1 MHINKGTYKFIRWD
15 CRGGSSWGMGDFMFF
30 KTKASSIFS
39 FFLFTIFFT
48 LLLACG
54 GGSDKKN
61 GNDSGSENPVVEDPI
76 AEDPILPPSIECP
89 TGYIAVPSN
98 SDVGVDNDF
107 CVMKYEAKN
116 EGAATTQDATDDI
129 PVSKPEESPFW
140 NISQNDA
147 RSACKNLNSESSD
160 SDIDND
166 TGGDG
171 TYALISNPEWMTIA
185 RNIENVDKNWTS
197 GTVGTGC
204 LFRGNIGATAPC
216 QGVNSGYEKGFL
228 ELDFGLERPN
238 IAKLT
243 LNYGAEIWDFSGN
256 VQEFVDWNVAQAD
269 KAYVLADGSPI
280 SSAKE
285 FTALDANIEED
296 DVMSPNTWQPTN
308 PTLDSTNGIGSYIAR
323 GETNHVAI
331 RGGGGSGNASNAG
344 VFALDFSSEA
354 NAVLPFI
361 GFRCVYRP

>member
-1 MHINKGTYKFIRWD
+1 
-15 CRGGSSWGMGDFMFF
+15 MGDFMFF

-76 AEDPILPPSIECP
+76 AEDSILPPSIECP

-116 EGAATTQDATDDI
+116 EGAATTQDVTDDI

-140 NISQNDA
+140 SISQNDA

-204 LFRGNIGATAPC
+204 LFRGNVGGTVPC
-216 QGVNSGYEKGFL
+216 QGVDSGYEKGFL
-228 ELDFGLERPN
+228 GLDFGLERPDL
-238 IAKLT
+238 AKLT
-243 LNYGAEIWDFSGN
+243 LNYGEEIWDFSGN
-256 VQEFVDWNVAQAD
+256 VEEFVDWNVAQAD

-280 SSAKE
+280 NSVKE
-285 FTALDANIEED
+285 FTALDTNTGED

-308 PTLDSTNGIGSYIAR
+308 PTLDSTNGIGSYNAR

-331 RGGGGSGNASNAG
+331 RGGGVNGAEAG
-344 VFALDFSSEA
+344 VVALFFSSEA
-354 NAVLPFI
+354 NTVLPPT

>member
-1 MHINKGTYKFIRWD
+1 
-15 CRGGSSWGMGDFMFF
+15 MGDFMFF

-48 LLLACG
+48 LLLACSGG

-61 GNDSGSENPVVEDPI
+61 SNDSGST
-76 AEDPILPPSIECP
+76 SIECP

-98 SDVGVDNDF
+98 SDVGVNNDF

-116 EGAATTQDATDDI
+116 EGTATTQDATDDI
-129 PVSKPEESPFW
+129 PVSKPEKSPFW

-204 LFRGNIGATAPC
+204 LFRGNVGATVPC
-216 QGVNSGYEKGFL
+216 QGVDSGYEKGVS
-228 ELDFGLERPN
+228 ELDFGLERPD

-243 LNYGAEIWDFSGN
+243 LDNGEEIWDFSGN
-256 VQEFVDWNVAQAD
+256 ADEFVDWNVAQAD

-280 SSAKE
+280 SSFKE
-285 FTALDANIEED
+285 FTALDANIEDD

-308 PTLDSTNGIGSYIAR
+308 PTLDSTNGIGRYIAR

-331 RGGGGSGNASNAG
+331 RGGGVNGARAG
-344 VFALDFSSEA
+344 VFALFFDSEA
-354 NAVLPFI
+354 NAVFI
-361 GFRCVYRP
+361 SFRCVYRP

>member
-1 MHINKGTYKFIRWD
+1 
-15 CRGGSSWGMGDFMFF
+15 MGDFMFF

-54 GGSDKKN
+54 GGGSDKKN

-76 AEDPILPPSIECP
+76 AEDPIAEDPIAEDPIVEDPILPPPIECP

-204 LFRGNIGATAPC
+204 LFRGNVGATVPC
-216 QGVNSGYEKGFL
+216 QGVNSGYEKEFL
-228 ELDFGLERPN
+228 GLDFGLERPDL
-238 IAKLT
+238 AKLT
-243 LNYGAEIWDFSGN
+243 LDNGEEIWDFSGN
-256 VQEFVDWNVAQAD
+256 VNEFVDWNVAQAD

-280 SSAKE
+280 NSFKE
-285 FTALDANIEED
+285 FTALDTNTGED

-308 PTLDSTNGIGSYIAR
+308 PTLDATNGIGRYNAR
-323 GETNHVAI
+323 GETHSVAI
-331 RGGGGSGNASNAG
+331 RGGDSGSISNAG
-344 VFALDFSSEA
+344 VFALFFRSEA
-354 NAVLPFI
+354 NAVLFAS
-361 GFRCVYRP
+361 FRCVYRP

>member
-1 MHINKGTYKFIRWD
+1 
-15 CRGGSSWGMGDFMFF
+15 MGDFMFF

-48 LLLACG
+48 FLLACGG

-61 GNDSGSENPVVEDPI
+61 GNDSGSENPVVEDPIAEDPIAEDPIAEDPI

-204 LFRGNIGATAPC
+204 LFRGNVGATVPC
-216 QGVNSGYEKGFL
+216 QGVDSGYRNGVFDD
-228 ELDFGLERPN
+228 LDFGLGRPD

-256 VQEFVDWNVAQAD
+256 IGEFVDWNVAQAD
-269 KAYVLADGSPI
+269 KAYVLENGSPTGAI
-280 SSAKE
+280 IE
-285 FTALDANIEED
+285 FTTLDANIEDD

-308 PTLDSTNGIGSYIAR
+308 PTLDSTNGGIGRYTAR
-323 GETNHVAI
+323 GEAHSVAI
-331 RGGGGSGNASNAG
+331 RGGDRSYGDNAG
-344 VFALDFSSEA
+344 VFAIIFFNKENTISSG
-354 NAVLPFI
+354 I

>member
-1 MHINKGTYKFIRWD
+1 
-15 CRGGSSWGMGDFMFF
+15 MFF

-48 LLLACG
+48 LLLACSG
-54 GGSDKKN
+54 GG
-61 GNDSGSENPVVEDPI
+61 GGGESENPVVEDPI
-76 AEDPILPPSIECP
+76 LPPPIECP

-116 EGAATTQDATDDI
+116 EGAATTEDATDDI

-140 NISQNDA
+140 GISQNDA

-171 TYALISNPEWMTIA
+171 TYALISNSEWMTIA

-204 LFRGNIGATAPC
+204 LFRGNVGATVPC
-216 QGVNSGYEKGFL
+216 QGVDSGYNRGSFEP
-228 ELDFGLERPN
+228 DFGLNRPDL
-238 IAKLT
+238 AKLT
-243 LNYGAEIWDFSGN
+243 LDNGAEIWDLSGN
-256 VQEFVDWNVAQAD
+256 IVEFVDWNVAQED

-280 SSAKE
+280 NSFKE
-285 FTALDANIEED
+285 FTALDANIEDD

-308 PTLDSTNGIGSYIAR
+308 PTLDSTNGIGKYIAR
-323 GETNHVAI
+323 GETHHVAT
-331 RGGGGSGNASNAG
+331 RGGNWGNGSDAG
-344 VFALDFSSEA
+344 VFALDFNSEA
-354 NAVLPFI
+354 NTVLPRS
-361 GFRCVYRP
+361 FRCVYRP

>member
-1 MHINKGTYKFIRWD
+1 
-15 CRGGSSWGMGDFMFF
+15 MGDFMFF

-48 LLLACG
+48 LLLACGG

-129 PVSKPEESPFW
+129 PVSKPEENPVW

-166 TGGDG
+166 TGDNG

-204 LFRGNIGATAPC
+204 LFRGNVAGPVPC
-216 QGVNSGYEKGFL
+216 QGVDSGYRKEFL
-228 ELDFGLERPN
+228 GPDFGLERPDL
-238 IAKLT
+238 AKLT

-280 SSAKE
+280 SSFKE
-285 FTALDANIEED
+285 FTALDTNTGED

-308 PTLDSTNGIGSYIAR
+308 PTLDSTNGIGRYIAR
-323 GETNHVAI
+323 GETNRVAI
-331 RGGGGSGNASNAG
+331 RGGDWGNASNAG
-344 VFALDFSSEA
+344 VFALGFNSEA

>member
-1 MHINKGTYKFIRWD
+1 
-15 CRGGSSWGMGDFMFF
+15 MGDFMFF

-116 EGAATTQDATDDI
+116 KGAATTDTTDDM
-129 PVSKPEESPFW
+129 PVSKPEESPVW
-140 NISQNDA
+140 SISQNDA
-147 RSACKNLNSESSD
+147 RSACKNLNSESND

-166 TGGDG
+166 TGDDG

-204 LFRGNIGATAPC
+204 LFRGNVGATVPC
-216 QGVNSGYEKGFL
+216 QGGVESGYDKGSF
-228 ELDFGLERPN
+228 EPDFGLDRPDL
-238 IAKLT
+238 AKLT
-243 LNYGAEIWDFSGN
+243 LDNGEEIWDFSGN
-256 VQEFVDWNVAQAD
+256 IVEFIDWNVAQAD
-269 KAYVLADGSPI
+269 KAYVLADESPI
-280 SSAKE
+280 NSVKE
-285 FTALDANIEED
+285 FTALDTKIDDD

-308 PTLDSTNGIGSYIAR
+308 PTLDSTNGIGRYNAR
-323 GETNHVAI
+323 GETNHVAV
-331 RGGGGSGNASNAG
+331 RGGNWGNGSDAG
-344 VFALDFSSEA
+344 VFALGFNSEA
-354 NAVLPFI
+354 NTVLFAS
-361 GFRCVYRP
+361 FRCVYRP

>member
-1 MHINKGTYKFIRWD
+1 MV
-15 CRGGSSWGMGDFMFF
+15 
-30 KTKASSIFS
+30 
-39 FFLFTIFFT
+39 
-48 LLLACG
+48 G
-54 GGSDKKN
+54 GG
-61 GNDSGSENPVVEDPI
+61 GESENPVVEDPI
-76 AEDPILPPSIECP
+76 LPPPIECP

-98 SDVGVDNDF
+98 SDIGVDNDF

-116 EGAATTQDATDDI
+116 EGAATTEDATDDI
-129 PVSKPEESPFW
+129 PVSKPEESPVW

-204 LFRGNIGATAPC
+204 LFRGNIGITALC
-216 QGVNSGYEKGFL
+216 QGVDSGYGKGL
-228 ELDFGLERPN
+228 SELDFGLERPD

-243 LNYGAEIWDFSGN
+243 LDNGEEIWDFSGN
-256 VQEFVDWNVAQAD
+256 TLEFVDWNVAQAD

-280 SSAKE
+280 NSVKE
-285 FTALDANIEED
+285 FTALDTNIEDD

-308 PTLDSTNGIGSYIAR
+308 TTLDSTNGIGRYNAK
-323 GETNHVAI
+323 GETHSVAI
-331 RGGGGSGNASNAG
+331 RGGDSGSTSNAG
-344 VFALDFSSEA
+344 VFALEFFNKENTIS
-354 NAVLPFI
+354 PGI